1 MSNSQIKKLKSAFR
15 KLQENEELV
24 IMYNWEKDTNNCEGI
39 GVSSYSINR
48 SNEFNEFIEDYINDY
63 KEKTKLIELYMENNK
78 KWKLNN
84 EIKISSSLSYNIT
97 YEIIDR
103 TKQLQDY
110 IKYKYGIDISAS
122 NDINLL
128 NEARRFF
135 DIL

>member
-1 MSNSQIKKLKSAFR
+1 
-15 KLQENEELV
+15 
-24 IMYNWEKDTNNCEGI
+24 
-39 GVSSYSINR
+39 
-48 SNEFNEFIEDYINDY
+48 
-63 KEKTKLIELYMENNK
+63 MENNK

-84 EIKISSSLSYNIT
+84 EIKISSSLSYKIT